1 MAKGFDPAAFLPTFI
16 TEAREWI
23 GRMNQGLLALE
34 ARPDDREAFRAV
46 LRDLHTLKGAAKMM
60 GLGKIGTLAHRMED
74 VLVAVEEKERPIA
87 GALADLIFEAV
98 DALSHLVDGVAR
110 GEAGAE
116 VDGLIQRLEAAARE
130 APAPAAEAVPVGPVE
145 GQKLD
150 PGERRGPEL
159 SGGTIRVG
167 LEKLDR
173 LANFAVEMA
182 VGRMRAAEA
191 RRGLQEALA
200 LGRAGLRHW
209 AGLREVLAQTAGGE
223 RTVEAIRQVESW
235 NRDLRDALQ
244 RAWDELEEVR
254 IQQELLATELRH
266 QVLGIRMQSLGV
278 VFETFPRAVRDLA
291 REFGKEVELVITG
304 GEVELDRRIIETLG
318 EPLLHLIRNA
328 LDHGLEAPAARQ
340 AAGKPVR
347 GRLTIQAWE
356 KGNRVVVEVEDDGA
370 GINSAVLRETAI
382 RRGMLRPE
390 AAEAL
395 SDTEALGLIFRP
407 GFSTSRFI
415 TDVSGRGVGMEV
427 VQKVLERMRGSV
439 VVDSTPGRGTRVT
452 LDLPLSLA
460 MLPALLVRTGG
471 VTYALPASAVERVAR
486 FRPDE
491 LHSLEG
497 RRAGRL
503 EGETIPLVELA
514 GLLGV
519 TSDRAEGGAVTTV
532 LLRAG
537 TRRVGFLVDE
547 VLDEGEV
554 VLKDLGPF
562 LGKVEVVAGATVLG
576 SGEVVLI
583 LDPATLI
590 RLARGAPVAA
600 PGRPVAPVTAPRRL
614 LVVEDSLIA
623 RDLERTILESA
634 GFQVEAAVD
643 GVEALEKLGAGDF
656 DLVITD
662 IEMPRMDGFE
672 LLERI
677 RAQERTRGL
686 PVIVVTNREKAED
699 KRRGMELG
707 ADAYILK
714 SSFNQASLLETIR
727 RLIGAEGWGE
737 K

>member
-34 ARPDDREAFRAV
+34 ARPEDREAFRSV
-46 LRDLHTLKGAAKMM
+46 LRDAHTLKGASKMM
-60 GLGKIGTLAHRMED
+60 GLGKIGSLAHRMED

-87 GALADLIFEAV
+87 GDLADLFFEAL
-98 DALSHLVDGVAR
+98 DSLSELVDGVAR
-110 GEAGAE
+110 GDDETD
-116 VDGLIQRLEAAARE
+116 VDGLLHRLGAAARE
-130 APAPAAEAVPVGPVE
+130 ATAAPPEAVPPSPGE
-145 GQKLD
+145 GQKPE
-150 PGERRGPEL
+150 PGLRRGPEMA
-159 SGGTIRVG
+159 GGTIRVG

-200 LGRAGLRHW
+200 LGRVGLRHW
-209 AGLREVLAQTAGGE
+209 AGLREVLAQAATGE
-223 RTVEAIRQVESW
+223 RAVEAIRQVESW

-244 RAWDELEEVR
+244 RAWEELEEVR
-254 IQQELLATELRH
+254 IQHDLLATELRH

-291 REFGKEVELVITG
+291 REFGKEVELSITG
-304 GEVELDRRIIETLG
+304 GEVELDRRIIEVLG

-328 LDHGLEAPAARQ
+328 LDHGLEAPPVRQ
-340 AAGKPVR
+340 AAGKPAR
-347 GRLTIQAWE
+347 GRLAIRAWE

-370 GINSAVLRETAI
+370 GIDPAVLRETAV
-382 RRGMLRPE
+382 RRGVLRPE

-395 SDTEALGLIFRP
+395 SDADALGLIFRP
-407 GFSTSRFI
+407 GFSTSRLI

-427 VQKVLERMRGSV
+427 VQTVLDRMRGTVS
-439 VVDSTPGRGTRVT
+439 VDSTPGHGTRVI

-460 MLPALLVRTGG
+460 MLPALLVRTGD

-486 FRPDE
+486 FQPEE
-491 LHSLEG
+491 LQSLEG
-497 RRAGRL
+497 RRAARL

-519 TSDRAEGGAVTTV
+519 PCDRPEGGAVTAV

-554 VLKDLGPF
+554 VLKELGPF
-562 LGKVEVVAGATVLG
+562 LGKVDVVAGATVLG

-583 LDPATLI
+583 LDPGTLI

-600 PGRPVAPVTAPRRL
+600 PGRPAAPAATPARL

-643 GVEALEKLGAGDF
+643 GVDALEKLGTGDF
-656 DLVITD
+656 DLIITD

-672 LLERI
+672 LLGRI

-714 SSFNQASLLETIR
+714 ASFNQASLLETIQ
-727 RLIGAEGWGE
+727 RLIGAGAWSG

>member
-34 ARPDDREAFRAV
+34 ARPEDREAFRSV
-46 LRDLHTLKGAAKMM
+46 LRDAHTLKGASKMM
-60 GLGKIGTLAHRMED
+60 GLVKIGSLAHRMED

-87 GALADLIFEAV
+87 GDLADLFFEALDSV
-98 DALSHLVDGVAR
+98 SALVDGVAR
-110 GEAGAE
+110 GDAEAD
-116 VDGLIQRLEAAARE
+116 VDGLIHRLGAAARE
-130 APAPAAEAVPVGPVE
+130 ATAAAPEAAPLGPGE
-145 GQKLD
+145 GQKTE
-150 PGERRGPEL
+150 PGLRRGPEMA
-159 SGGTIRVG
+159 GGTIRVG

-200 LGRAGLRHW
+200 LGRTGLRHW
-209 AGLREVLAQTAGGE
+209 AGLREVLAQAATGE
-223 RTVEAIRQVESW
+223 LAVEAIRQVEGW

-244 RAWDELEEVR
+244 RAWEELEEVR
-254 IQQELLATELRH
+254 IQQDLLATELRH

-291 REFGKEVELVITG
+291 REFGKEVEFVVTG
-304 GEVELDRRIIETLG
+304 GEVELDRRIIEALG

-328 LDHGLEAPAARQ
+328 LDHGLEAPAVRQ
-340 AAGKPVR
+340 AAGKPAR
-347 GRLTIQAWE
+347 GRLAIRAWE

-370 GINSAVLRETAI
+370 GIDPAVLRETAV
-382 RRGMLRPE
+382 RKGVLRPD
-390 AAEAL
+390 AAQAL
-395 SDTEALGLIFRP
+395 SDADALGLIFRP
-407 GFSTSRFI
+407 GFSTSRLI
-415 TDVSGRGVGMEV
+415 TDVSGRGVGMEI
-427 VQKVLERMRGSV
+427 VQTVLERMRGSV
-439 VVDSTPGRGTRVT
+439 TVDSTPGPGTRVI

-486 FRPDE
+486 FQPEE
-491 LHSLEG
+491 LQSLEG
-497 RRAGRL
+497 RRAARL

-514 GLLGV
+514 SLLGV
-519 TSDRAEGGAVTTV
+519 PCDRAEGGAVTAV

-537 TRRVGFLVDE
+537 TRRVGFLVEE

-554 VLKDLGPF
+554 VLKELGPF
-562 LGKVEVVAGATVLG
+562 LGKVDVVAGATVLG

-583 LDPATLI
+583 LDPGTLI

-600 PGRPVAPVTAPRRL
+600 PGRPVAPALAPARL

-634 GFQVEAAVD
+634 GFQVEVALD
-643 GVEALEKLGAGDF
+643 GLDALEKLGTGDY

-672 LLERI
+672 LLGRI

-714 SSFNQASLLETIR
+714 SSFDQSSLLDTIQ
-727 RLIGAEGWGE
+727 RLIGGE
-737 K
+737 ARGKR

>member
-130 APAPAAEAVPVGPVE
+130 APAAPPEAVPVSPGE
-145 GQKLD
+145 GQKPD

-159 SGGTIRVG
+159 SGGSIRVG

-209 AGLREVLAQTAGGE
+209 AGLRDVLAQMAGGE
-223 RTVEAIRQVESW
+223 RTVEAVRQVESW
-235 NRDLRDALQ
+235 NRELRDALQ
-244 RAWDELEEVR
+244 RAWDELEDVR
-254 IQQELLATELRH
+254 IQHDLLATELRH
-266 QVLGIRMQSLGV
+266 QVLEIRMQSLGV

-291 REFGKEVELVITG
+291 REFGKEVEFVVTG
-304 GEVELDRRIIETLG
+304 GEVELDRRIIEALG

-347 GRLTIQAWE
+347 GRFAIQAWE
-356 KGNRVVVEVEDDGA
+356 KGNRVVVAIEDDGA
-370 GINSAVLRETAI
+370 GIDPAVLRETAV
-382 RRGMLRPE
+382 RRGILRPE

-395 SDTEALGLIFRP
+395 SDADALALIFRP

-427 VQKVLERMRGSV
+427 VQTVLDRMRGSV
-439 VVDSTPGRGTRVT
+439 ALDSTPGRGTRVT

-471 VTYALPASAVERVAR
+471 VAYAIPATAVERVAR
-486 FRPDE
+486 FQPE
-491 LHSLEG
+491 EFQSLEG
-497 RRAGRL
+497 RRAVRL
-503 EGETIPLVELA
+503 EGETVPLVELA

-519 TSDRAEGGAVTTV
+519 TSERGDGGAVTAV

-537 TRRVGFLVDE
+537 ARKVGFLVE
-547 VLDEGEV
+547 EILDEGEV

-562 LGKVEVVAGATVLG
+562 FGKVDFVAGATVLG

-590 RLARGAPVAA
+590 RAARGAPTAPPGPSAVAA
-600 PGRPVAPVTAPRRL
+600 TVPARL

-634 GFQVEAAVD
+634 GFQVEVALD
-643 GVEALEKLGAGDF
+643 GLDALEKLGTGDY

-714 SSFNQASLLETIR
+714 ASFNQASLLETIQ
-727 RLIGAEGWGE
+727 RLIGGE
-737 K
+737 ARGKR

>member
-34 ARPDDREAFRAV
+34 ARPEDREAFRAV
-46 LRDLHTLKGAAKMM
+46 LRDMHTLKGAAKMM

-87 GALADLIFEAV
+87 GDLADLFFEAV

-110 GEAGAE
+110 GEAGGE

-130 APAPAAEAVPVGPVE
+130 APGPARETVPVGLAE
-145 GQKLD
+145 GQKPE
-150 PGERRGPEL
+150 PGERRGPEVI
-159 SGGTIRVG
+159 GGTIRVG

-200 LGRAGLRHW
+200 LGRTGLRHW
-209 AGLREVLAQTAGGE
+209 AGLRDVLAQTAGGD
-223 RTVEAIRQVESW
+223 RAIEAIRQVESW
-235 NRDLRDALQ
+235 NRGLRDAMQ

-254 IQQELLATELRH
+254 IQHDLLATELRH
-266 QVLGIRMQSLGV
+266 QVLGIRMQALGV

-304 GEVELDRRIIETLG
+304 GEVELDRRIIEALG

-356 KGNRVVVEVEDDGA
+356 RGNRVVVEVEDDGA
-370 GINSAVLRETAI
+370 GIDPAVLRETAV
-382 RRGMLRPE
+382 RKGHLRPE

-395 SDTEALGLIFRP
+395 SDAEAVGLIFRP
-407 GFSTSRFI
+407 GFSTSRLI

-427 VQKVLERMRGSV
+427 VQTVLDRLRGSV
-439 VVDSTPGRGTRVT
+439 TVDSTPGRGTRVT

-486 FRPDE
+486 FQPE
-491 LHSLEG
+491 ALQSLEG
-497 RRAGRL
+497 RRAARL
-503 EGETIPLVELA
+503 EGETIPLVALA
-514 GLLGV
+514 GLLKV
-519 TSDRAEGGAVTTV
+519 SSDQAEGGAVTAV
-532 LLRAG
+532 LLRTG

-562 LGKVEVVAGATVLG
+562 LGKVDVVAGATVLG

-583 LDPATLI
+583 LDPGTLV

-600 PGRPVAPVTAPRRL
+600 LGRPAAPAAAPPRL

-634 GFQVEAAVD
+634 GYQVDVAVD
-643 GVEALEKLGAGDF
+643 GVDALEKLSAGEY
-656 DLVITD
+656 DLIVTD
-662 IEMPRMDGFE
+662 IEMPRMDGFA

-699 KRRGMELG
+699 KHRGMELG

-714 SSFNQASLLETIR
+714 ASFNQASLLDTIR
-727 RLIGAEGWGE
+727 RLSGAEAWSE

>member
-1 MAKGFDPAAFLPTFI
+1 
-16 TEAREWI
+16 
-23 GRMNQGLLALE
+23 
-34 ARPDDREAFRAV
+34 
-46 LRDLHTLKGAAKMM
+46 
-60 GLGKIGTLAHRMED
+60 MED
-74 VLVAVEEKERPIA
+74 VLVAVEEMERPIA
-87 GALADLIFEAV
+87 GALADLFFEAL
-98 DALSHLVDGVAR
+98 DSLSHLVDGVAR
-110 GEAGAE
+110 GDAEAD
-116 VDGLIQRLEAAARE
+116 VDGLIRRLVAAARE
-130 APAPAAEAVPVGPVE
+130 APTAPPEAVPMSPGE
-145 GQKLD
+145 GQKPEPAD
-150 PGERRGPEL
+150 RRGPEL
-159 SGGTIRVG
+159 GGGSIRVG

-173 LANFAVEMA
+173 LANFAVEMT

-200 LGRAGLRHW
+200 LGRTGLRNW
-209 AGLREVLAQTAGGE
+209 AGLREVLVQAAAGE
-223 RTVEAIRQVESW
+223 RAVEAIRQVESW

-254 IQQELLATELRH
+254 IQHDLLATELRH
-266 QVLGIRMQSLGV
+266 QVLGIRMQALGV

-291 REFGKEVELVITG
+291 REFGKEVELSITG
-304 GEVELDRRIIETLG
+304 GEVELDRRIIEALG

-328 LDHGLEAPAARQ
+328 LDHGLEAPAARG

-347 GRLTIQAWE
+347 GRLTIRAWE

-370 GINSAVLRETAI
+370 GIDPAVLRETAV
-382 RRGMLRPE
+382 RKGHLRPE

-395 SDTEALGLIFRP
+395 SDADALGLIFRP
-407 GFSTSRFI
+407 GFSTSRLI

-427 VQKVLERMRGSV
+427 VQKAMERLRGSV
-439 VVDSTPGRGTRVT
+439 AVDSTPGRGTRVT

-471 VTYALPASAVERVAR
+471 VTYALPAASVERVAR
-486 FRPDE
+486 FQPEE
-491 LHSLEG
+491 LQSLEG
-497 RRAGRL
+497 RRAARL

-519 TSDRAEGGAVTTV
+519 TADRGDGAAVTAV

-537 TRRVGFLVDE
+537 VRRVGFVVEE

-554 VLKDLGPF
+554 VLKELGSF

-600 PGRPVAPVTAPRRL
+600 PGRPAAPAAAPGRL

-634 GFQVEAAVD
+634 GYQVEVAVD
-643 GVEALEKLGAGDF
+643 GVDALEKLGAGEY

-662 IEMPRMDGFE
+662 IEMPRMDGFA

-714 SSFNQASLLETIR
+714 SSFNQASLLDTIR
-727 RLIGAEGWGE
+727 RLSGAEAWSE

>member
-34 ARPDDREAFRAV
+34 ARPEDREAFRSV
-46 LRDLHTLKGAAKMM
+46 LRDAHTLKGASKMM
-60 GLGKIGTLAHRMED
+60 GLVKIGSLAHRMED

-87 GALADLIFEAV
+87 GDLADLFFEALDSV
-98 DALSHLVDGVAR
+98 SALVDGVAR
-110 GEAGAE
+110 GDAEAD
-116 VDGLIQRLEAAARE
+116 VDGLIHRLGAAARE
-130 APAPAAEAVPVGPVE
+130 ATAAAPEAAPLGPGE
-145 GQKLD
+145 GQKPE
-150 PGERRGPEL
+150 PGLRRGPEMA
-159 SGGTIRVG
+159 GGTIRVG

-173 LANFAVEMA
+173 LANLAVEMA

-200 LGRAGLRHW
+200 LGRTGLRHW
-209 AGLREVLAQTAGGE
+209 AGLREVLAQAATGE
-223 RTVEAIRQVESW
+223 LAVEAIRQVEGW

-244 RAWDELEEVR
+244 RAWEELEEVR
-254 IQQELLATELRH
+254 IQQDLLATELRH

-291 REFGKEVELVITG
+291 REFGKEVEFVVTG
-304 GEVELDRRIIETLG
+304 GEVELDRRIIEALG

-328 LDHGLEAPAARQ
+328 LDHGLEAPAVRQ
-340 AAGKPVR
+340 AAGKPAR
-347 GRLTIQAWE
+347 GRLAIRAWE

-370 GINSAVLRETAI
+370 GIDPAVLRETAV
-382 RRGMLRPE
+382 RKGVLRPD
-390 AAEAL
+390 AAQAL
-395 SDTEALGLIFRP
+395 SDADALGLIFRP
-407 GFSTSRFI
+407 GFSTSRLI
-415 TDVSGRGVGMEV
+415 TDVSGRGVGMEI
-427 VQKVLERMRGSV
+427 VQTVLERMRGSV
-439 VVDSTPGRGTRVT
+439 TVDSTPGPGTRVI

-486 FRPDE
+486 FQPEE
-491 LHSLEG
+491 LQSLEG
-497 RRAGRL
+497 RRAARL

-514 GLLGV
+514 SLLGV
-519 TSDRAEGGAVTTV
+519 PCDRAEGGAVTAV

-537 TRRVGFLVDE
+537 TRRVGFLVEE

-554 VLKDLGPF
+554 VLKELGPF
-562 LGKVEVVAGATVLG
+562 LGKVDVVAGATVLG

-583 LDPATLI
+583 LDPGTLI

-600 PGRPVAPVTAPRRL
+600 PGRPVAPALAPARL

-634 GFQVEAAVD
+634 GFQVEVALD
-643 GVEALEKLGAGDF
+643 GLDALEKLGTGDY

-672 LLERI
+672 LLGRI

-714 SSFNQASLLETIR
+714 SSFDQSSLLDTIQ
-727 RLIGAEGWGE
+727 RLIGGE
-737 K
+737 ARGKR